1 MLLRKKK
8 RIHKLLDA
16 VLDILNILN
25 RLQDK
30 KSAFMDCIGVIHA
43 VLEELKKEKMIP
55 TETISQLKIVKN
67 NLHELMEKNILT
79 DLAGVDDLMKG
90 VKIAQSILKKEVRVK
105 LNIVFLPYKVT
116 MWDSLETIYA
126 EALRDPECEVK
137 VVPIPYYELSRTE
150 RTFRYEGDQFP
161 KEVHITHYS
170 QFNLEEEEPD
180 IIFVHNIYDQYN
192 TITQVS
198 EEYFTSNL
206 KKYTDMLVFVPYH
219 ISSFINN
226 KGTKYLAY
234 SVPTIKNV
242 DKVILS
248 SEHVK
253 EAAIRDGVPQE
264 KLLVLGSPKFDHIVN
279 AMKEGIE
286 YPEGWEEKLE
296 GKTVFTLNTG
306 CLFFANHSYHRVSLL
321 SNLLNIPSIA
331 ENSVL
336 IWRPHPLTR
345 ASIKQ
350 YTPDLLSYYDILV
363 KEYLAKEFIYKN
375 VIFDETE
382 DYLPALIAADVLI
395 TVGDGSLLRAYLAT
409 GKKVIFV
416 HNDIPVNPSFFSNS
430 IIPSKGFYYYYN
442 QDEPWQEIV
451 KKMANGDDSLKEHR
465 RDLLERSYV
474 NTDGTCGA
482 KVYRA
487 IKEHVLS
494 KNMSI
499 L

>member
-1 MLLRKKK
+1 M
-8 RIHKLLDA
+8 
-16 VLDILNILN
+16 
-25 RLQDK
+25 
-30 KSAFMDCIGVIHA
+30 
-43 VLEELKKEKMIP
+43 
-55 TETISQLKIVKN
+55 
-67 NLHELMEKNILT
+67 
-79 DLAGVDDLMKG
+79 
-90 VKIAQSILKKEVRVK
+90 
-105 LNIVFLPYKVT
+105 
-116 MWDSLETIYA
+116 
-126 EALRDPECEVK
+126 
-137 VVPIPYYELSRTE
+137 
-150 RTFRYEGDQFP
+150 
-161 KEVHITHYS
+161 
-170 QFNLEEEEPD
+170 
-180 IIFVHNIYDQYN
+180 
-192 TITQVS
+192 
-198 EEYFTSNL
+198 
-206 KKYTDMLVFVPYH
+206 
-219 ISSFINN
+219 
-226 KGTKYLAY
+226 
-234 SVPTIKNV
+234 
-242 DKVILS
+242 
-248 SEHVK
+248 
-253 EAAIRDGVPQE
+253 
-264 KLLVLGSPKFDHIVN
+264 
-279 AMKEGIE
+279 
-286 YPEGWEEKLE
+286 
-296 GKTVFTLNTG
+296 
-306 CLFFANHSYHRVSLL
+306 SLL